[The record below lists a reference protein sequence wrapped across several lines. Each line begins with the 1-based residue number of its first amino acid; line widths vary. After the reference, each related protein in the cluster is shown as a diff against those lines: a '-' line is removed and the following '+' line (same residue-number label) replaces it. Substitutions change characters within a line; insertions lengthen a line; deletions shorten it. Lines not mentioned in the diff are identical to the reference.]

1 MVIERKD
8 AELYLEYPENC
19 ENDHLVVKNN
29 YVPLTA
35 FDPYSI
41 MLYEEDKI
49 EGFCRNNHEVWYTK
63 KDDTSKN
70 IQLSELDKIGLNLV
84 FPPCNHLLHTHYT

>member
-1 MVIERKD
+1 MD

-19 ENDHLVVKNN
+19 ENDQLVVENS

-49 EGFCRNNHEVWYTK
+49 EGFF
-63 KDDTSKN
+63 S
-70 IQLSELDKIGLNLV
+70 
-84 FPPCNHLLHTHYT
+84 